1 MPDKEIPPLLI
12 QTKLNQ
18 PSLPADMVHRPRL
31 TKWLKQYQR
40 RPLTL
45 VSAPAGYGKST
56 LISCWVSP
64 NDWPAAWVSLDEHD
78 NELGNFLGYFL
89 AAIQTIFPQALRETQ
104 TFLTVTTQPSVAAIA
119 QTLIHELHSIEEPFI
134 LVLDDYHLIESQAV
148 HGLLS
153 ELLSYPAHSLHLV
166 LSTRMDPPLPL
177 ITLRAKNQMTEIR
190 SQDLR
195 FTQEE
200 TQKLFQEMLGASIDP
215 ADAGVMNAQAE
226 GWITGLRLAA
236 LTLRHRIGTNDIQGE
251 ISARNRYVS
260 EYLFSEILERQT
272 VVLSNYLLKTSIL
285 NRFCAELCEVV
296 CFSEKQLAADG
307 LSETDFSGVHFLEWL
322 QTSNLFVIP
331 LDDRH
336 EWFRYHHLFQDFL
349 QQQLIQRFTP
359 EELAEFHAI
368 AGRWYAQKGWIEEAL
383 HHFLLIDDT
392 TDAIALIAQHRYQ
405 LMNKARWPV
414 LDHWSKRFPEAV
426 TQQSPELCMLKIW
439 LAYQQGR
446 WNEFPRLAQQ
456 LEGIIE
462 RHATAEESARLAGER
477 HAVHS
482 VILFLSGEIEKAV
495 SQARLALAQI
505 PAELWTLRNL
515 MRLYLGMSLLMLGDR
530 EGGLQAMYG
539 AFEEERVQSEHYKA
553 TLLTSVNYI
562 YWVAADLQS
571 MQQTA
576 TQSLALC
583 TELNFPQYLGHSQY
597 NLGCVHYQ
605 RNDLAAAAELFHA
618 VVARPYQNFG
628 GCYARSVCG
637 LSLIYQAQGQ
647 EAEARQVIDEAIGF
661 LLKAGNMTQLPLIQ
675 ALQAEIAFRQG
686 NLPIAGQWA
695 DKFSPDFPL
704 VPMYQLIEPPLILA
718 KVWLT
723 QNTLESAEKADVLL
737 TRLHDYLTETH
748 NPRFLMETLALQALS
763 ASARGDQAIALN
775 LLESALRLARPGG
788 FIRVFVDMGSQMA
801 ALLAQ
806 IEVDNSLQDYVL
818 QIRSAFPAQQ
828 QPTGTRITNQPSTI
842 HNLAEPL
849 TNRELQILKLLREH
863 LTNKEIA
870 AQLVISPGTVK
881 GHTIHIYQ
889 KLDVKGRRQAV
900 EKAIDMGILA
910 SR

>member
-1 MPDKEIPPLLI
+1 
-12 QTKLNQ
+12 
-18 PSLPADMVHRPRL
+18 
-31 TKWLKQYQR
+31 
-40 RPLTL
+40 
-45 VSAPAGYGKST
+45 
-56 LISCWVSP
+56 
-64 NDWPAAWVSLDEHD
+64 
-78 NELGNFLGYFL
+78 
-89 AAIQTIFPQALRETQ
+89 
-104 TFLTVTTQPSVAAIA
+104 
-119 QTLIHELHSIEEPFI
+119 
-134 LVLDDYHLIESQAV
+134 
-148 HGLLS
+148 
-153 ELLSYPAHSLHLV
+153 
-166 LSTRMDPPLPL
+166 
-177 ITLRAKNQMTEIR
+177 
-190 SQDLR
+190 
-195 FTQEE
+195 
-200 TQKLFQEMLGASIDP
+200 
-215 ADAGVMNAQAE
+215 
-226 GWITGLRLAA
+226 
-236 LTLRHRIGTNDIQGE
+236 
-251 ISARNRYVS
+251 
-260 EYLFSEILERQT
+260 
-272 VVLSNYLLKTSIL
+272 
-285 NRFCAELCEVV
+285 
-296 CFSEKQLAADG
+296 
-307 LSETDFSGVHFLEWL
+307 
-322 QTSNLFVIP
+322 
-331 LDDRH
+331 
-336 EWFRYHHLFQDFL
+336 
-349 QQQLIQRFTP
+349 
-359 EELAEFHAI
+359 
-368 AGRWYAQKGWIEEAL
+368 
-383 HHFLLIDDT
+383 
-392 TDAIALIAQHRYQ
+392 
-405 LMNKARWPV
+405 
-414 LDHWSKRFPEAV
+414 
-426 TQQSPELCMLKIW
+426 
-439 LAYQQGR
+439 
-446 WNEFPRLAQQ
+446 
-456 LEGIIE
+456 
-462 RHATAEESARLAGER
+462 
-477 HAVHS
+477 
-482 VILFLSGEIEKAV
+482 
-495 SQARLALAQI
+495 
-505 PAELWTLRNL
+505 
-515 MRLYLGMSLLMLGDR
+515 MLGDR

-605 RNDLAAAAELFHA
+605 RDDLAAAAELFHA

-628 GCYARSVCG
+628 DCYARSICG

-661 LLKAGNMTQLPLIQ
+661 LLKAGNTTQLPLIQ
-675 ALQAEIAFRQG
+675 ALQAEMRSGKEICRLPASGPTSSALIFRWFRCS
-686 NLPIAGQWA
+686 I
-695 DKFSPDFPL
+695 
-704 VPMYQLIEPPLILA
+704 IEPPLILA

-723 QNTLESAEKADVLL
+723 QNTPESAEKANVLL

-748 NPRFLMETLALQALS
+748 NPRFLMETLALQALP

-806 IEVDNSLQDYVL
+806 IEVDNSLHDYVL